1 MTLYFVIVIGMIIAS
16 LLLNIYLNKQEETQM
31 IKKAFWSNLVKA
43 IELALVLVLGFLI
56 CFVASGLLYGNIYIG
71 VAVIIIVFYYFGGM
85 IRPYIKELQSK
96 IIKEKLG
103 DKE

>member
-1 MTLYFVIVIGMIIAS
+1 MIR
-16 LLLNIYLNKQEETQM
+16 
-31 IKKAFWSNLVKA
+31 KAFWSNLVKA

>member
-1 MTLYFVIVIGMIIAS
+1 
-16 LLLNIYLNKQEETQM
+16 M

-71 VAVIIIVFYYFGGM
+71 VAVYQRITKQNNK
-85 IRPYIKELQSK
+85 RK
-96 IIKEKLG
+96 IG
-103 DKE
+103 R